1 MKAITTFLFLFG
13 TCIPIFLFSFRAY
26 GSGIEKIWFSSFGAE
41 KTVDRKE
48 PGFRILGLESG
59 CYPERQSF
67 RIPDNL
73 KVKLYLQAPDSSFK
87 KAKIE
92 DKNGRSV
99 LFFNTPLKGIYN
111 IVLLL
116 ESVKGN
122 IRDVRVIKEE
132 VNGLYPERELEG
144 SEGKALLKPRL
155 TAEVPFEL
163 IRERIGRET
172 DRMEPFQSGDLV
184 TFRAYFNGKPR
195 KDVPITLTTREG
207 WHKILI
213 TKEDGAATF
222 QLVRDNYK
230 DKLDEQYPREFL
242 AEATLSVPEEGE
254 FPGQKFTHTKYHLTW
269 RFDHKPS
276 ELAYKSGLRF
286 FYGFNLVLLLLVSG
300 IFIYRLLTRRRY
312 REERFNEWA

>member
-1 MKAITTFLFLFG
+1 LNIISIAIS
-13 TCIPIFLFSFRAY
+13 IFLFSFNAY
-26 GSGIEKIWFSSFGAE
+26 GSGIEKIWFSPFGTE
-41 KTVDRKE
+41 KAADRKE
-48 PGFRILGLESG
+48 PGTRILGLERG

-67 RIPDNL
+67 RIPDDL
-73 KVKLYLQAPDSSFK
+73 KVKVCLQGPDGSFK
-87 KAKIE
+87 EAKIE
-92 DKNGRSV
+92 DKNGRTA
-99 LFFNTPLKGIYN
+99 LFFNTTLKGIYN

-116 ESVKGN
+116 ERVKGN

-132 VNGLYPERELEG
+132 VNGLYPEKELEAL
-144 SEGKALLKPRL
+144 EGKVLLKPRL
-155 TAEVPFEL
+155 TADVPFEL
-163 IRERIGRET
+163 IRERTDQET
-172 DRMEPFQSGDLV
+172 DRLETFRSGDLV
-184 TFRAYFNGKPR
+184 TFRAYFNGKPQ

-230 DKLDEQYPREFL
+230 DELDEHYPREFL